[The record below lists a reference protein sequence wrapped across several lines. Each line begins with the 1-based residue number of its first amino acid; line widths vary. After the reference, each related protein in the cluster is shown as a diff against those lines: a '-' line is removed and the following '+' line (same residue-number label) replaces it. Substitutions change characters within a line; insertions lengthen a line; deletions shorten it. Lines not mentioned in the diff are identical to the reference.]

1 MLLVAERMRN
11 ACSLP
16 IFAEPNAGLPE
27 LVGGE
32 TVFRLAPEPF
42 AEMTARFAASG
53 IHVLG
58 GCCGTTPEHIRRL
71 REKVEDDPAQPRYII
86 TRRGAGYFFQKDA

>member
-1 MLLVAERMRN
+1 MAPGPEAMLLVAERMRN

-71 REKVEDDPAQPRYII
+71 REKVLNRLFPSPIAPWTAE
-86 TRRGAGYFFQKDA
+86 FC

>member
-1 MLLVAERMRN
+1 MAPGPEAMLLVAERMRN

-42 AEMTARFAASG
+42 AEMTARFAASAYMCLEAAAG
-53 IHVLG
+53 LLPNISG
-58 GCCGTTPEHIRRL
+58 ACG
-71 REKVEDDPAQPRYII
+71 K
-86 TRRGAGYFFQKDA
+86 KC

>member
-1 MLLVAERMRN
+1 MAPGPEAMLLVAERMRN

-71 REKVEDDPAQPRYII
+71 REKV
-86 TRRGAGYFFQKDA
+86 